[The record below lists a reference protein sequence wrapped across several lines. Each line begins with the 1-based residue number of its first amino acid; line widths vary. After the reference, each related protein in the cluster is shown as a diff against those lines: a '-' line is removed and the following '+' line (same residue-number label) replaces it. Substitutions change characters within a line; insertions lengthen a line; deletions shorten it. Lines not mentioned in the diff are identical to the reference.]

1 MTKNSPSLTR
11 NELWKLWPHPEWG
24 ARGSCYFDDFRV
36 KTWERS
42 SGSGNCAERGA
53 ERAAAVVGQLRGGL
67 MNTLANA
74 NCVIIFE
81 V

>member
-1 MTKNSPSLTR
+1 MSCGNFGHIQS
-11 NELWKLWPHPEWG
+11 G
-24 ARGSCYFDDFRV
+24 ALGGSCYFDDFRV